1 MESTGVPF
9 DAKLEL
15 SENVPKEAPGFAV
28 LPELAAE
35 LPEVPFG
42 DSTEVREDVLHQ
54 CNPGSRMTHDS
65 IGVSF
70 KPSVPTYARPPR
82 AGTLPFSVGL
92 YSSRRLPQFI
102 PGARA
107 RVTVSEGANPLVPG
121 MEFTGSVVRPAP
133 DRGEYRH
140 VGVVIEIT
148 ESSSDG
154 FKGYTI
160 FATPRYEEM
169 PLDRPDEE
177 GIVIVNMALRDP
189 VSALVARGIAS
200 LEIFPATKR

>member
-1 MESTGVPF
+1 MRMRRS
-9 DAKLEL
+9 
-15 SENVPKEAPGFAV
+15 
-28 LPELAAE
+28 
-35 LPEVPFG
+35 
-42 DSTEVREDVLHQ
+42 VRIMSLQ
-54 CNPGSRMTHDS
+54 PSFPTHAR
-65 IGVSF
+65 
-70 KPSVPTYARPPR
+70 SVR
-82 AGTLPFSVGL
+82 AGTLPFSAGL
-92 YSSRRLPQFI
+92 YSSRRLSQVM

-121 MEFTGSVVRPAP
+121 MEFRGFVVRPAP
-133 DRGEYRH
+133 DTGEYRH

-160 FATPRYEEM
+160 FATPRYEGM

-189 VSALVARGIAS
+189 VSTLVARGIAS